1 MSKVLLIYPYFRP
14 SNDRSVFRFPP
25 LGIGYLASCLLEAG
39 HDVQILDCSFMNKPD
54 AIKQAQDA
62 KAEVVGIY
70 CMITMLEDCLW
81 LARQLRASAHLL
93 MVGGPLPT
101 CDPQA
106 FLDHFDVVVR
116 GEGES
121 TVLELLQAYT
131 AGSDFNTIAGIS
143 YLKKTSMDGKTGVE
157 TISTPDRPFIKDL
170 DNLPFPA
177 RQLLPNQ
184 SYIQFGKKR
193 YRYSIT
199 TVMST
204 RGCPYDCEF
213 CSNVIFGGS
222 YRERSARN
230 VVDEIERAL
239 SIGYDRISFA
249 DDVFTMRKKR
259 VLEVCAE
266 IKQRGLQFKWEC
278 LARVDSIDDAT
289 FVELFNAG
297 CRRVY
302 FGIESG
308 DDTVLRLMN
317 KKITT
322 DEARHAVMAAHQA
335 GLEVGAFF
343 ILFYPGETNQTVLNT
358 LRFATSLPLDYL
370 GLTMP
375 YPLPGTALYER
386 VKRQIKREWHPGE
399 SVFGSH
405 VLIYN
410 ADFSEAKMWFGIIK
424 GRAQFEINRRLRRL
438 GKLAP
443 FILRLFEAPTDWLL
457 LRLH

>member
-1 MSKVLLIYPYFRP
+1 
-14 SNDRSVFRFPP
+14 
-25 LGIGYLASCLLEAG
+25 
-39 HDVQILDCSFMNKPD
+39 MNKPE
-54 AIKQAQDA
+54 ALKQAIEA

-70 CMITMLEDCLW
+70 CMVTMLGDCLW
-81 LARQLRASAHLL
+81 LARQLRLSSRLL
-93 MVGGPLPT
+93 MAGGPLPT
-101 CDPQA
+101 CDPLA
-106 FLDHFDVVVR
+106 FVGDFDVVVR

-121 TVLELLQAYT
+121 TLLELLKAYSS
-131 AGSDFNTIAGIS
+131 GDDYSSIAGITMNR
-143 YLKKTSMDGKTGVE
+143 KTWSDGKFVDE
-157 TISTPDRPFIKDL
+157 IISTPDRPFNQDL
-170 DNLPFPA
+170 DSLPFPA
-177 RQLLPNQ
+177 RRLLPNQ
-184 SYIQFGKKR
+184 SYIQFGRKK
-193 YRYSIT
+193 YGYSIT

-204 RGCPYDCEF
+204 RGCPYECEF

-230 VVDEIERAL
+230 VVDEIEQAL
-239 SIGYDRISFA
+239 AVGYDRISFA
-249 DDVFTMRKKR
+249 DDVFTLRRNR

-266 IKQRGLQFKWEC
+266 IKGRGLQFNWEC
-278 LARVDSIDDAT
+278 LARVDSLDDAT
-289 FVELFNAG
+289 YLEMYQAG

-308 DDTVLRLMN
+308 DDTVLKLMN
-317 KKITT
+317 KKITA

-343 ILFYPGETNQTVLNT
+343 ILFYPGETNQSVLNT
-358 LRFATSLPLDYL
+358 LRFATSLPFDYL

-386 VKRQIKREWHPGE
+386 VKGQIKREWRPGE

-424 GRAQFEINRRLRRL
+424 GRAQFEIKRRF

-443 FILRLFEAPTDWLL
+443 AILKIFEPLTDWLL
-457 LRLH
+457 NHLH

>member
-1 MSKVLLIYPYFRP
+1 MTKVLLIYPYFRP

-25 LGIGYLASCLLEAG
+25 LGISYLASSLLEAG
-39 HDVQILDCSFMNKPD
+39 YEVQLLDCTFMSKLE
-54 AIKQAQDA
+54 ALKQAQEFGA
-62 KAEVVGIY
+62 GVVGIY
-70 CMITMLEDCLW
+70 CMVTMKDDCLW
-81 LARQLRASAHLL
+81 FAKQLRLSTRLL

-106 FLDHFDVVVR
+106 FLEDFDVVVR

-121 TVLELLQAYT
+121 TVLDLLQAYSI
-131 AGSDFNTIAGIS
+131 GSDTSTIAGINF
-143 YLKKTSMDGKTGVE
+143 LRKTNIESKVNVE
-157 TISTPDRPFIKDL
+157 SISTPDRPFIKDL
-170 DNLPFPA
+170 DSLPFPA

-184 SYIQFGKKR
+184 SYIQFGKKK
-193 YRYSIT
+193 YGYSIT
-199 TVMST
+199 TLMST

-230 VVDEIERAL
+230 VVDEIEQDLAL
-239 SIGYDRISFA
+239 GYDRISFA
-249 DDVFTMRKKR
+249 DDVFTMRQKR
-259 VLEVCAE
+259 VLEVCTE
-266 IKQRGLQFKWEC
+266 IKRRGIQFNWEC
-278 LARVDSIDDAT
+278 LARVDSVDAAT
-289 FVELFNAG
+289 YVEMYHAG

-308 DDTVLRLMN
+308 DDTVLKLMN
-317 KKITT
+317 KKITS
-322 DEARHAVMAAHQA
+322 DESRHAVMAAHQA

-358 LRFATSLPLDYL
+358 LHFATSLPLDYL

-375 YPLPGTALYER
+375 YPLPGTALFER
-386 VKRQIKREWHPGE
+386 VKGQIKRDWHPGE

-410 ADFSEAKMWFGIIK
+410 ADFSEAKMWFGIFK
-424 GRAQFEINRRLRRL
+424 GHAQFEINRRFRRW

-443 FILRLFEAPTDWLL
+443 FILKLFEVPTDWLL
-457 LRLH
+457 CWLR

>member
-25 LGIGYLASCLLEAG
+25 LGVSYLASSLLKAG
-39 HDVQILDCSFMNKPD
+39 HEVQIIDCTFMDKSEVLQ
-54 AIKQAQDA
+54 QAFEA

-70 CMITMLEDCLW
+70 CMVTMLEDCLW
-81 LARQLRASAHLL
+81 LARQMRLSAGLL
-93 MVGGPLPT
+93 MVGGPLAS
-101 CDPQA
+101 CDPYA
-106 FLDHFDVVVR
+106 FVKDFDVVVR
-116 GEGES
+116 GEGEN
-121 TVLELLQAYT
+121 TVLELLQAYK
-131 AGSDFNTIAGIS
+131 AGGDYSTIAGITYIRKNS
-143 YLKKTSMDGKTGVE
+143 IDGNTTAE
-157 TISTPDRPFIKDL
+157 TITNPDRPFHKDL
-170 DNLPFPA
+170 DGLPFPA

-184 SYIQFGKKR
+184 SYIQFGKKQ
-193 YRYSIT
+193 YGYSIT

-222 YRERSARN
+222 YRERSAKN
-230 VVDEIERAL
+230 VVDEIEQAL

-249 DDVFTMRKKR
+249 DDVFTMRQKR
-259 VLEVCAE
+259 VLEVCEE
-266 IKQRGLQFKWEC
+266 IKQRRLQFNWEC
-278 LARVDSIDDAT
+278 LAHVDSIDAAT
-289 FVELFNAG
+289 YVEMYRAG

-308 DDTVLRLMN
+308 DDTVLKLMN
-317 KKITT
+317 KKITAVQ
-322 DEARHAVMAAHQA
+322 ARHAVLAAHQA

-343 ILFYPGETNQTVLNT
+343 ILFYPGETNRTVLNT

-375 YPLPGTALYER
+375 YPLPGTKLYER
-386 VKRQIKREWHPGE
+386 VKGQIKREWHPGE

-410 ADFSEAKMWFGIIK
+410 SDFSETKMWFGIIK

-443 FILRLFEAPTDWLL
+443 FILKLFEAPTDWLL
-457 LRLH
+457 SRLR

>member
-1 MSKVLLIYPYFRP
+1 MSKVLLIYPYFKP
-14 SNDRSVFRFPP
+14 ANDRSVFRFPP
-25 LGIGYLASCLLEAG
+25 LGISYLASTLLESG
-39 HDVQILDCSFMNKPD
+39 HDVHLLDCTFMHKSG
-54 AIKQAQDA
+54 ALKQALEEN
-62 KAEVVGIY
+62 AEVVGIY
-70 CMITMLEDCLW
+70 CMVTMLEDCLW
-81 LARQLRASAHLL
+81 LARQLRLNTRLL

-106 FLDHFDVVVR
+106 FVQDFDVVVR
-116 GEGES
+116 GEGEN
-121 TVLELLQAYT
+121 TVKELLQAYST
-131 AGSDFNTIAGIS
+131 GSDYSNIAGIS
-143 YLKKTSMDGKTGVE
+143 YLKKNNVDGKAAAE
-157 TISTPDRPFIKDL
+157 TISNPDRPFIKDL
-170 DNLPFPA
+170 DLLAFPA
-177 RQLLPNQ
+177 RQLLPNE
-184 SYIQFGKKR
+184 SYIQFGKKK
-193 YRYSIT
+193 YRYAIT

-204 RGCPYDCEF
+204 RGCPYECEF

-230 VVDEIERAL
+230 IVDEIEQAL
-239 SIGYDRISFA
+239 DCGYDRISFA
-249 DDVFTMRKKR
+249 DDVFTLRQKR

-266 IKQRGLQFKWEC
+266 IKKRGLRFQWEC
-278 LARVDSIDDAT
+278 LARVDSIDAAT
-289 FVELFNAG
+289 YLEMYQAG

-308 DDTVLRLMN
+308 DDSVLKLMN
-317 KKITT
+317 KKVSS
-322 DEARHAVMAAHQA
+322 DQARQAVMAAHQA

-375 YPLPGTALYER
+375 YPLPGTALFER
-386 VKRQIKREWHPGE
+386 VKGQIKREWRPGE

-410 ADFSEAKMWFGIIK
+410 SDFSEAKMWFGIIK
-424 GRAQFEINRRLRRL
+424 GRVQFEINRRL

-443 FILRLFEAPTDWLL
+443 FVLKVFETPTDWLL
-457 LRLH
+457 CRLR